1 MIKTNKGKIAIEG
14 NPLEVLSDLSLIV
27 HCLYEDI
34 FVKDV
39 GIPEDEAK
47 ELIMRAVKT
56 GFIPPE
62 ELRKQNEADAEKLSD
77 VLDKAISILEKIL
90 KEGEDE

>member
-1 MIKTNKGKIAIEG
+1 MIKTNKGKIAIKR
-14 NPLEVLSDLSLIV
+14 NPLEALSDLSLIV

-47 ELIMRAVKT
+47 ELIMHAVET
-56 GFIPPE
+56 GFIPLE
-62 ELRKQNEADAEKLSD
+62 ELRKQNESDAEKLGD
-77 VLDKAISILEKIL
+77 ALDKVINLLEGIL
-90 KEGEDE
+90 KGR